1 MQKTNFSRIVL
12 QLNNIFFGFLSDTW
26 RIKSIGLISVLT
38 GYFLFANF
46 LTKFISEGKNELIMV
61 PIIIVFIEIIVR
73 IKPAASSKFF
83 YLWTVVDKLRIGAI
97 YAVILEAFKLGSQT
111 TLLLLQ
117 LDKQILELSQ
127 LKLIYLKI

>member
-1 MQKTNFSRIVL
+1 MQKTNFSRITF

-26 RIKSIGLISVLT
+26 RTKSISLISVLT

-61 PIIIVFIEIIVR
+61 PIIMVFIEMIIR
-73 IKPAASSKFF
+73 LKPTSSSKFY

-97 YAVILEAFKLGSQT
+97 YAVILEAFKLGS
-111 TLLLLQ
+111 
-117 LDKQILELSQ
+117 
-127 LKLIYLKI
+127 